1 MFRIQC
7 NLSLLLIFE
16 EQSRH
21 IVCHMQA
28 QCLSSK
34 DIVQDIPRMSSTV
47 WVSRQYETNINPFAS
62 SCWYFPENS
71 FLLFLSLNIL
81 PTASYLLVNTI
92 IVWVQLLAF
101 QTRFMRPMITH
112 MMITLLY
119 CPTETQV
126 VFPLWPNILCNY
138 RHRNVSPNLK
148 SLTSDKLSSP
158 RRLGRPKQPNVKS

>member
-1 MFRIQC
+1 M
-7 NLSLLLIFE
+7 
-16 EQSRH
+16 
-21 IVCHMQA
+21 
-28 QCLSSK
+28 
-34 DIVQDIPRMSSTV
+34 
-47 WVSRQYETNINPFAS
+47 
-62 SCWYFPENS
+62 NS

-126 VFPLWPNILCNY
+126 VVPLSPNILGNY

-148 SLTSDKLSSP
+148 SLTSHKLSSP
-158 RRLGRPKQPNVKS
+158 WRLGRLKTTKCQIIIVPLLFMVIYAFERYKRNHDLFKFPVSLTICQCFEHDTISIDGCTIPTSVRNCQIDKEL